1 MSSSP
6 GNFPQ
11 KTAGTTDRLRET
23 PVDSTKRLSHPL
35 NRGHRSWTPARL
47 FADHAFAAR
56 MWFLVACAAL
66 GFCIVQPILTI
77 RALRTRE
84 RVVILDTAGTFS
96 VSPLLGFEDAKGL
109 YENITLWAALA
120 LFQRN
125 PKGFDFPDLLARIC
139 LADALAKAQDDFAKT
154 RDEFELKQIHQKPEV
169 LALEI
174 LRTREDQVLVKAE
187 GQLVR
192 TGIFERQVFNES
204 LKFTLTLTLV
214 RNPDMVSNK
223 RYPLAVWNYHYTLR

>member
-1 MSSSP
+1 MSVP
-6 GNFPQ
+6 TG
-11 KTAGTTDRLRET
+11 TATATERLRET
-23 PVDSTKRLSHPL
+23 PVDPANRLLPPVT
-35 NRGHRSWTPARL
+35 RGHRSWHPARL

-77 RALRTRE
+77 RSLRTRE
-84 RVVILDTAGTFS
+84 RVVIMDTAGTFS

-139 LADALAKAQDDFAKT
+139 LAESLAKAQDDLSKT
-154 RDEFELKQIHQKPEV
+154 RDEFELKQIHQKPEI
-169 LALEI
+169 LTLEI
-174 LRTREDQVLVKAE
+174 LRIREEQVLVKAA

-192 TGIFERQVFNES
+192 TGIFERQVFTES
-204 LKFTLTLTLV
+204 LAFTLTLTLV

-223 RYPLAVWNYHYTLR
+223 RYPLAVWNYDYTLR